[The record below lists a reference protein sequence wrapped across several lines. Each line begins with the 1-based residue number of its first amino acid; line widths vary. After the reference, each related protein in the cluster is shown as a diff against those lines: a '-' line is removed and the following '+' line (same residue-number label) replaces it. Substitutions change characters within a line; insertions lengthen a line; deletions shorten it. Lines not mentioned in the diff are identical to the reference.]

1 MLLKNILTVI
11 FLMSVSSLA
20 CYGEVRIATADALKA
35 VVKKT
40 QPEYSPMAKQMRVQG
55 DVEVEVKIGEGGD
68 VGDVKVVSGNPL
80 LTQPVVRSVKDWKFT
95 PFQQEGKPS
104 PAVTT
109 LRFSFKM

>member
-1 MLLKNILTVI
+1 MLYNLRTAI
-11 FLMSVSSLA
+11 FLMSLSSFA
-20 CYGEVRIATADALKA
+20 CYGEVRVTATDALKA
-35 VVKKT
+35 ALKKS

-55 DVEVEVKIGEGGD
+55 DVEVEVKISDAGD

-80 LTQPVVRSVKDWKFT
+80 LTAPVLRSVKDWKFS
-95 PFQQEGKPS
+95 PFKQEGKPS

>member
-1 MLLKNILTVI
+1 MRFWTLL
-11 FLMSVSSLA
+11 FLMSVAPALTA
-20 CYGEVRIATADALKA
+20 AEVRVSAADALKA
-35 VVKKT
+35 AVKKS

-55 DVEVEVKIGEGGD
+55 DVEVEVKITDAGSVDE
-68 VGDVKVVSGNPL
+68 VKAVSGNPL

-95 PFQQEGKPS
+95 PFLQEGKPA